1 MNKHDKT
8 TYGDYT
14 KEALSQVNRLLNSHS
29 NCFKSRNVSNDDF
42 RNIMGGEFPKTLDW
56 IEVFSWFSD
65 YWLVENQNFQRVK
78 LFIIYDSK

>member
-29 NCFKSRNVSNDDF
+29 NCFKSRNVYNDDF
-42 RNIMGGEFPKTLDW
+42 RIIMDGEFPRYLVGFPIIGWSKT
-56 IEVFSWFSD
+56 
-65 YWLVENQNFQRVK
+65 
-78 LFIIYDSK
+78 